1 MGCLVSTLTST
12 VFGLEFGW
20 GGGGGGGGDAGD
32 CGDGARSSPETRGL
46 IGKAPARIVGIKT
59 EESSL
64 LVTKYNKFNRFNYRV
79 AI

>member
-12 VFGLEFGW
+12 VFGLECGW

-46 IGKAPARIVGIKT
+46 IGKAPARIVEIKT
-59 EESSL
+59 EESSHIMFAC
-64 LVTKYNKFNRFNYRV
+64 NQ
-79 AI
+79 IQQI